1 MFESHISRGSESRR
15 VLRSL
20 NGEVALV
27 TGASR
32 GIGRAVALRLAQ
44 QGADLVVTGRTEEDL
59 SSLAREVEGTGRKVL
74 LASGDATKEQDVVST
89 VEKAREK
96 FGKID
101 ILVNN
106 IGIGAYK
113 PLVTTT
119 VGEYD
124 EMVTVN
130 NRSTFLFTRFVV
142 PLMIERRYGQIIT
155 ISSASGIIGYANE
168 AVYCSTK
175 HAQVGMME
183 ALDRELQPHNIKVCL
198 VCPGSV
204 NTYFALGEGRTKG
217 DPALLEMLGAEDVAE
232 AVNFVA
238 AQPWKS
244 MITQVNLRPA
254 TEAMY

>member
-1 MFESHISRGSESRR
+1 

-32 GIGRAVALRLAQ
+32 GIGRAVALRLAR
-44 QGADLVVTGRTEEDL
+44 QGADVIVTGRTEEDL

-74 LASGDATKEQDVVST
+74 VAPGDATKEQDVIDT
-89 VEKAREK
+89 VEKARGK

-106 IGIGAYK
+106 IGIGVYK

-119 VGEYD
+119 VNDYD
-124 EMVTVN
+124 EMVAAN

-155 ISSASGIIGYANE
+155 VSSVSGIIGYANE
-168 AVYCSTK
+168 AVYCATK

-217 DPALLEMLGAEDVAE
+217 DPALLDMLEAEDVAE
-232 AVNFVA
+232 SVNFVA

-244 MITQVNLRPA
+244 MITQVNLRPVA
-254 TEAMY
+254 EAKY